1 MNNIRVRGASIFIVR
16 HAEALKNIEKIHG
29 GGTQDLTT
37 RGISQLLKSIDD
49 LKPKLLNR
57 NANIFY
63 QKEGRS
69 KKTAEIIG
77 QKLKAETRIAKQI
90 YGVGLGVIANLNE
103 DELKIQYPEVSQIL
117 EAWKNNGAKLDDHPD
132 VPRREHMVDF
142 AVRIRNGLFDIL
154 MPDIDTILIGTT
166 STINMLNHLMLMDGE
181 FIHDK
186 YDFVSFPF
194 SGINGWRLSSN
205 EAPRKIFS
213 NF

>member
-1 MNNIRVRGASIFIVR
+1 MNNIRVRGARFFIVR
-16 HAEALKNIEKIHG
+16 HAEALKNIEKMHG

-37 RGISQLLKSIDD
+37 LGVSQLLKSIDD
-49 LKPKLLNR
+49 LRPEILERKV
-57 NANIFY
+57 NILY

-77 QKLKAETRIAKQI
+77 QKFEAETSIAEQI
-90 YGVGLGVIANLNE
+90 YGVGLGVIADLNE
-103 DELKIQYPEVSQIL
+103 DELKVQYPEVSRIL
-117 EAWKNNGAKLDDHPD
+117 EAWKNNGAKLDDYPD
-132 VPRREHMVDF
+132 IPGREHMVDF
-142 AVRIRNGLFDIL
+142 ADRIRSGLFNIL
-154 MPDIDTILIGTT
+154 MPDIDTILVGTT
-166 STINMLNHLMLMDGE
+166 STINMLNHLMLTDGE

-186 YDFVSFPF
+186 YDFVYFPF